1 VTFAAQWLAHTFPC
15 RRFTLVLADNGA
27 RLGADADRYSF
38 VVSDLHQLLLDG
50 IPGPHKG
57 AIANMLAR
65 AEVPLLAAAEPI
77 ADAVRASPVV
87 GSDETSA
94 RVGGK
99 TPAFAGAGM
108 VAMGAAWLNCDLPC
122 DRRHARG
129 IGGDIVHRGCASR
142 GLGG

>member
-1 VTFAAQWLAHTFPC
+1 MDQSATANVENPSLNANPNCIKVVDTF
-15 RRFTLVLADNGA
+15 R
-27 RLGADADRYSF
+27 
-38 VVSDLHQLLLDG
+38 
-50 IPGPHKG
+50 KG
-57 AIANMLAR
+57 AIANILAR